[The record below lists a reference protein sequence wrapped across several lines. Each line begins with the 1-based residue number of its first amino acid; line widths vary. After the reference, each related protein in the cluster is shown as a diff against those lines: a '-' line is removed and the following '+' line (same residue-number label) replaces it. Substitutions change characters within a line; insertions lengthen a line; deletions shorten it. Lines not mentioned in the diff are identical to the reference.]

1 MKTIILYY
9 SRTDKTASV
18 AHTLAKE
25 ISADIVEIEDLKKR
39 SGPLNY
45 INASMDAM
53 RENKTTIKPPTVD
66 LSDYGLVYVGT
77 PVWAGKPAPA
87 IITLIDKCNF
97 QGKDVILFATLGGS
111 GGKNTILRMK
121 EKVEVR
127 GGRMITSF
135 LIKTAGKKMYEIEDE
150 MKKTVEEMDLKIYG
164 A

>member
-9 SRTDKTASV
+9 SRTNKTASV
-18 AHTLAKE
+18 ANTLAKE
-25 ISADIVEIEDLKKR
+25 ISADIVEIQDLKKR

>member
-9 SRTDKTASV
+9 SRTNKTAGV
-18 AHTLAKE
+18 ANTLAKE

-45 INASMDAM
+45 INASIDAM
-53 RENKTTIKPPTVD
+53 REKKTNIKPLTVD
-66 LSDYGLVYVGT
+66 LSGYGLVYVGT

-87 IITLIDKCNF
+87 IITLIDRCDF

-111 GGKNTILRMK
+111 GGRNTIERMK
-121 EKVEVR
+121 EKIEVR

-150 MKKTVEEMDLKIYG
+150 MKKIIEEMDLKIYG

>member
-9 SRTDKTASV
+9 SRTKKTSRV
-18 AHTLAKE
+18 ANTLAKE
-25 ISADIVEIEDLKKR
+25 ILADIVEIEDLKNR

-45 INASMDAM
+45 INASVDAM
-53 RENKTTIKPPTVD
+53 RENKTNIRPQTAD
-66 LSDYGLVYVGT
+66 LSEYGLVYVGT

-87 IITLIDKCNF
+87 IITLIDKCDF

-111 GGKNTILRMK
+111 GGKNTIDRMK
-121 EKVEVR
+121 EKIEVR

-135 LIKTAGKKMYEIEDE
+135 LIKTAGKKMYEIEEE

>member
-9 SRTDKTASV
+9 SRTKKTSRV
-18 AHTLAKE
+18 ANTLAKE
-25 ISADIVEIEDLKKR
+25 ILADIVEIEDLKNR

-45 INASMDAM
+45 INASVDAM
-53 RENKTTIKPPTVD
+53 RENKTNIRPQTAD
-66 LSDYGLVYVGT
+66 LSEYGLVYVGT

-87 IITLIDKCNF
+87 IITLIDKCDF

-111 GGKNTILRMK
+111 GGRNTIERMK
-121 EKVEVR
+121 EKIEVR

-135 LIKTAGKKMYEIEDE
+135 LIKTAGKKMYEIEEE

-164 A
+164 S

>member
-9 SRTDKTASV
+9 SRTKKTSKV
-18 AHTLAKE
+18 ANTLAKE
-25 ISADIVEIEDLKKR
+25 ILADIVEIEDLKNR

-45 INASMDAM
+45 INASVDAM
-53 RENKTTIKPPTVD
+53 RENKTNIRPQTAD
-66 LSDYGLVYVGT
+66 LSEYGLVYVGT

-87 IITLIDKCNF
+87 IITLIDKCDF

-111 GGKNTILRMK
+111 GGRNTIERMK
-121 EKVEVR
+121 EKIEVR

-135 LIKTAGKKMYEIEDE
+135 LIKTAGKKMYEIEEE

>member
-9 SRTDKTASV
+9 SRTKKTARV
-18 AHTLAKE
+18 ANTLAKE
-25 ISADIVEIEDLKKR
+25 VSADIVEIEDLKKR

-45 INASMDAM
+45 INASVDAM
-53 RENKTTIKPPTVD
+53 RENKTNIKPQTVD
-66 LSDYGLVYVGT
+66 LSEYGLVYIGT

-87 IITLIDKCNF
+87 IITLIDKCDF

-111 GGKNTILRMK
+111 GGRNTIERMK
-121 EKVEVR
+121 EKIEVR

-135 LIKTAGKKMYEIEDE
+135 LIKTAGKKTYEIEDE

>member
-9 SRTDKTASV
+9 SRTNKTASI
-18 AHTLAKE
+18 ANALAKE

-53 RENKTTIKPPTVD
+53 RENKTNINPPTVD
-66 LSDYGLVYVGT
+66 LNDYGLVYIGT

-87 IITLIDKCNF
+87 IISLIDKCDF

-111 GGKNTILRMK
+111 GGRNTIERMK
-121 EKVEVR
+121 EKIEVR

-135 LIKTAGKKMYEIEDE
+135 LIKTAGKKMYELEDE
-150 MKKTVEEMDLKIYG
+150 VKKTVEEMDLKIYG
-164 A
+164 V

>member
-9 SRTDKTASV
+9 SRTKKTSKV
-18 AHTLAKE
+18 AETLADE
-25 ISADIVEIEDLKKR
+25 LSADIIEIKDLKDRAGSLK
-39 SGPLNY
+39 Y
-45 INASMDAM
+45 INASMDAV
-53 RENKTTIKPPTVD
+53 REIKTDIEPSTVD
-66 LSDYGLVYVGT
+66 ISKYGLVYVGT

-111 GGKNTILRMK
+111 GGKKTIERMR

-135 LIKTAGKKMYEIEDE
+135 LIKTAGKKMFEIGEE
-150 MKKTVEEMDLKIYG
+150 TKKTVEEMDLKIYG
-164 A
+164 V

>member
-9 SRTDKTASV
+9 SRTNKTASI
-18 AHTLAKE
+18 ANALAKE

>member
-9 SRTDKTASV
+9 SRTNKTASI
-18 AHTLAKE
+18 ANALAKE

-53 RENKTTIKPPTVD
+53 RENKTNIKPPTVD
-66 LSDYGLVYVGT
+66 LNDYGLVYIGT

-87 IITLIDKCNF
+87 IITLIDKCDF

-111 GGKNTILRMK
+111 GGRKTIERMK
-121 EKVEVR
+121 EKIEVR

-135 LIKTAGKKMYEIEDE
+135 LIKTAGKKAYELDDE

>member
-9 SRTDKTASV
+9 SRTNKTASI
-18 AHTLAKE
+18 ANALAE
-25 ISADIVEIEDLKKR
+25 EVSADIVEIEDLKKR

-45 INASMDAM
+45 INASMDAV

-66 LSDYGLVYVGT
+66 LNDYGLVYIGT

-87 IITLIDKCNF
+87 IITLIDKCDF

-111 GGKNTILRMK
+111 GGRNTIERMK
-121 EKVEVR
+121 EKIEVR

-135 LIKTAGKKMYEIEDE
+135 LIKTAGKKTYELEDE